1 MFLWKVKYDAINSCR
16 HHKHHHR
23 RHRQHHRG
31 GGGGG
36 HHHHKK
42 HHKRRHQQQQRHHRD
57 YDYYEEEAEDDNNSV
72 LTGLTQE
79 QRQEVLGVL
88 ENNFLSSFGL
98 KPPSKR
104 RNRKPRPEV
113 PEFLKEMYKNQ
124 TGLEVKD
131 Q

>member
-1 MFLWKVKYDAINSCR
+1 MIYDAINSCR

-23 RHRQHHRG
+23 RHRQHHR

-98 KPPSKR
+98 KPPSGSATQEL
-104 RNRKPRPEV
+104 PFDDPSQLFQHV
-113 PEFLKEMYKNQ
+113 S
-124 TGLEVKD
+124 GLPDV
-131 Q
+131 